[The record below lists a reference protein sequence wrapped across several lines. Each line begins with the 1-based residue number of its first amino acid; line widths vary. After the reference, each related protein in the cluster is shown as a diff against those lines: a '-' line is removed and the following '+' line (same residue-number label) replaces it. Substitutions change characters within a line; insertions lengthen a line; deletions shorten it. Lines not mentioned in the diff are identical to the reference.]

1 MNHSNIG
8 KKITKIVTFYDDGTF
23 TEFTPSPGYT
33 PSVPYQQPYQPYI
46 APYPWPNP
54 WYSPSGPNTIMC
66 NTSNTSNASNTETSE
81 KSNKS

>member
-33 PSVPYQQPYQPYI
+33 PSVPYQQPYI

-66 NTSNTSNASNTETSE
+66 NNETSE